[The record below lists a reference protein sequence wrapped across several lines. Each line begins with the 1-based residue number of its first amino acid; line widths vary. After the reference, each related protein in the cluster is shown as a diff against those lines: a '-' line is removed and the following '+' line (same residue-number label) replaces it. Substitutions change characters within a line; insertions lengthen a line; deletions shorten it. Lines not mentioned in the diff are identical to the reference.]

1 MINVNSNHKIS
12 HFCTTQLWEAQKYFV
27 SNDINIILLKKYMKL
42 FKKKIIIYRETSFL
56 SDRPNKYFFSEYLD
70 SNWQT
75 LKVYSDWSFVKVNLF
90 GLFPV
95 VTPIA
100 F

>member
-1 MINVNSNHKIS
+1 
-12 HFCTTQLWEAQKYFV
+12 
-27 SNDINIILLKKYMKL
+27 MKL

-56 SDRPNKYFFSEYLD
+56 SDIPNKYFFF
-70 SNWQT
+70 WIFG
-75 LKVYSDWSFVKVNLF
+75 LKLADIESLFWLKFRKSNLF

>member
-42 FKKKIIIYRETSFL
+42 FKKKIIIYRENSFWL
-56 SDRPNKYFFSEYLD
+56 IDQTKFFPPEYLD
-70 SNWQT
+70 SIGRHWKFI
-75 LKVYSDWSFVKVNLF
+75 LIEVL
-90 GLFPV
+90 
-95 VTPIA
+95 
-100 F
+100 